1 MPNNCFLKDP
11 IFNNFRKESFTR
23 YAFQLPKEINESLGN
38 RSFIKFRWADGIEY
52 SELDNFKQN
61 RTLLLTNNIIL
72 DSVEYQ
78 NNIHTVNPSYYGSMY
93 YPYNLNTVDSIVK
106 DFNCLSNRFDYFRQS
121 WFYHLVRL
129 NWLDRGHVSFN
140 CDIAHSMPNLTFQGL
155 TAQEV
160 FEKGFQEVNQIFSQ
174 EHNKIKHQIPYQ
186 NFSDS
191 GDLTNIVLTSK
202 FSIVLETWFHDNR
215 VITFSEKIMRCLQL
229 PRPWVLFTT
238 QHGIQQL
245 RNWGF
250 DVLDDI
256 VDHSY
261 DSIADPIQ
269 RQMAILEQAETLL
282 DIDISQVTSQCQRA
296 GAHNQLILKNW
307 HKQYFINMDKDFEI
321 AYQKALALQ

>member
-1 MPNNCFLKDP
+1 MT
-11 IFNNFRKESFTR
+11 NNFFKDSVFDYLKKESFQR
-23 YAFQLPKEINESLGN
+23 YIFQLPNEINQSLGN
-38 RSFIKFRWADGIEY
+38 RSFIKSRWADGIAY
-52 SELDNFKQN
+52 SELENLKHTK
-61 RTLLLTNNIIL
+61 TLLLTNNIII
-72 DSVEYQ
+72 DDGRYQ
-78 NNIHTVNPSYYGSMY
+78 ENIHTVNNTYYGAMY
-93 YPYNLNTVDSIVK
+93 CPYNLDTVESTVK

-121 WFYHLVRL
+121 WFYHLVRR
-129 NWLDRGHVSFN
+129 NWLSRGHVSFN
-140 CDIAHSMPNLTFQGL
+140 CDIGHSTPNPTFQGL

-174 EHNKIKHQIPYQ
+174 EHDKIKHQIPYQ

-215 VITFSEKIMRCLQL
+215 VITFSEKTMRCLQL

-238 QHGIQQL
+238 QHGVQQL

-256 VDHSY
+256 VNHHY

-269 RQMAILEQAETLL
+269 RQMAILDQAETLL
-282 DIDISQVTSQCQRA
+282 DIDISQVATRCQQA
-296 GAHNQLILKNW
+296 SAHNQLILKNW
-307 HKQYFINMDKDFEI
+307 HKQWFINMDKDFEI